1 MALWSTSRDEEE
13 IPLKIRIYNEI
24 TKSVTRNQKTNKN
37 LSLTIPSLNNI
48 YILCVTLSCTSQL

>member
-13 IPLKIRIYNEI
+13 IPLIIRIYNEI

-48 YILCVTLSCTSQL
+48 YSLCYS